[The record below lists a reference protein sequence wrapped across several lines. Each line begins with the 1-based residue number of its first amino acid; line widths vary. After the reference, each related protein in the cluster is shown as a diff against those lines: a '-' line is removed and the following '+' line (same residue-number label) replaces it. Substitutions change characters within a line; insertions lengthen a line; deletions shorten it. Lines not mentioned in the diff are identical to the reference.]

1 MTEVIDFLLNL
12 VKASLALFIIVDP
25 VGQIP
30 LFLGLTKDMPPSE
43 RRRAFN
49 MAVYVGSSLLFIFA
63 LAGHRILQ
71 LFGITIY
78 SFMIAGGVLLM
89 LLAIRIIIGG
99 EAAARFAHAED
110 VGVFPIAFPLL
121 SGPGAITTTMI
132 AIESYGVAVTILSI
146 INIMAVTWILLRNV
160 ERVYAVL
167 GRVGSEVIARVMA
180 VLIAAIAVEFIITGV
195 KYYYP

>member
-1 MTEVIDFLLNL
+1 MTEIAFLFQL

-25 VGQIP
+25 IGQIP
-30 LFLGLTKDMPPSE
+30 LFLGLTKDMSSSE
-43 RRRAFN
+43 RRKAFN
-49 MAVYVGSSLLFIFA
+49 MAVYVGSSLLFVFA

-78 SFMIAGGVLLM
+78 SFMIAGGILLM
-89 LLAIRIIIGG
+89 LLAIRIITGG

-121 SGPGAITTTMI
+121 SGPGAITTAMI
-132 AIESYGVAVTILSI
+132 TIESYGLVITILSI
-146 INIMAVTWILLRNV
+146 ITVMAVTWILLRNV
-160 ERVYAVL
+160 EKVYAVL

-180 VLIAAIAVEFIITGV
+180 VLIAAIAVEFIITGI